1 MTARPIYLISS
12 RNAEFQRAHFAIF
25 VPATTEPEQGTL
37 IQAVGAPMT
46 GYHLEFKRNYSPVN
60 DTQEHFSLTRL
71 GEIDTENIVDPST
84 DIKST
89 DFEPQGNIEIAAS
102 QISPPGISE
111 NFLAP
116 VNDSNNKRCQEWTME
131 YIRHLVGKRLIG
143 SEAIHIVQSKRDPP
157 SHGVGIQASTRRSS

>member
-1 MTARPIYLISS
+1 
-12 RNAEFQRAHFAIF
+12 
-25 VPATTEPEQGTL
+25 
-37 IQAVGAPMT
+37 MT

-60 DTQEHFSLTRL
+60 DTQEHFSLIRL
-71 GEIDTENIVDPST
+71 GEIDTENIVDPNT

-116 VNDSNNKRCQEWTME
+116 VND
-131 YIRHLVGKRLIG
+131 VGPLKCLTQDSR
-143 SEAIHIVQSKRDPP
+143 
-157 SHGVGIQASTRRSS
+157 